1 MTEKIEIEE
10 KRRWLYK
17 KLKEYRSVDSL
28 NERLDILEEI
38 VKQGY
43 KKDLYLKRLARILVE
58 NQRYSEAIK
67 ILDDIRNKDII
78 TLFNGQVPFLS
89 G

>member
-1 MTEKIEIEE
+1 LTEKIEIEE

-43 KKDLYLKRLARILVE
+43 K
-58 NQRYSEAIK
+58 
-67 ILDDIRNKDII
+67 
-78 TLFNGQVPFLS
+78 
-89 G
+89 

>member
-1 MTEKIEIEE
+1 LTEKIEIEE

-17 KLKEYRSVDSL
+17 KLKEYRSIDSL

-43 KKDLYLKRLARILVE
+43 KNTGRESEIFGSDKD
-58 NQRYSEAIK
+58 
-67 ILDDIRNKDII
+67 
-78 TLFNGQVPFLS
+78 TG
-89 G
+89 